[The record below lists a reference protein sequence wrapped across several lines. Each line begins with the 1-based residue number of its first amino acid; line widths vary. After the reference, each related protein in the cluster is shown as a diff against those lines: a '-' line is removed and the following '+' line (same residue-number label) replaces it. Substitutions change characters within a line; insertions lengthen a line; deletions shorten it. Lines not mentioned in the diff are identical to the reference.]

1 MERKTEAGKGRQ
13 GAGDRKKFAGFR
25 LQDSRVKRGGLFEK
39 VRCEPKGFLEEESGR
54 QKYSQCPGS
63 LRGECLL

>member
-13 GAGDRKKFAGFR
+13 GAGGRKKFAGFR
-25 LQDSRVKRGGLFEK
+25 LQDSGVIRGGFFEK

-54 QKYSQCPGS
+54 QRHSQCPGS
-63 LRGECLL
+63 LWGECLL